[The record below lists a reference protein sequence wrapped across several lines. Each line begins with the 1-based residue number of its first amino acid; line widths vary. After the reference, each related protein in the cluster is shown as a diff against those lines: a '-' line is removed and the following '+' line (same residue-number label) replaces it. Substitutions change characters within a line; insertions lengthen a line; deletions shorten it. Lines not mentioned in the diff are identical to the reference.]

1 MIYYPGE
8 TDKEKKGEK
17 KEKEKKGKETMC
29 QCGDMLISARIRDYL
44 RKYEFAYE

>member
-1 MIYYPGE
+1 MIDYPGE
-8 TDKEKKGEK
+8 TDKEKKGK
-17 KEKEKKGKETMC
+17 KERKETMC